1 MSQLNFSR
9 NLFLE
14 KEELERFQLFLQE
27 GVANKLFLRNTS
39 TWGIVDDRSLSGG
52 SFLIEAGI
60 NPGTVKISADSYAV
74 NNLSQLIVQKAIDNI
89 DVPADGLYYWMKI
102 SRKVSKFEEGTVT
115 VDLNGTLTGTGTL
128 FTDVLRGSAT
138 LQVPTKIKFYKAGG
152 AVNSDIYEVV
162 NVGNDDTALLTGS
175 FTPEGGLKYIVI
187 GTYTLGETLTV
198 TQEEGL
204 YDYDATD
211 IEYIVETV
219 VDTEPVGKDPN
230 VEFYV
235 ARVVNHA
242 GVVTIVDKRTEYWT
256 FYLEGAL
263 LAANNLS
270 ELTDIVIAAA
280 NLGVYTQTQINTK
293 FSRGAGNGL
302 AIVAPINGWITGGQT
317 LYWKDING
325 RVHLSGFLNNIIPSA
340 TNAIAFILPDTHRPL
355 QTRGFALAVSS
366 GDTVVQAYI
375 NSAGEFIIPS
385 YTASTLIYLD
395 GVSFEIF

>member
-102 SRKVSKFEEGTVT
+102 SRKVSKLEEGTVT

-280 NLGVYTQTQINTK
+280 NLGVYTKAEVDNK
-293 FSRGAGNGL
+293 FVRGQGVLG
-302 AIVAPINGWITGGQT
+302 IVNPINGWITTGSQT
-317 LYWKDING
+317 LYWKNIDLSI
-325 RVHLSGFLNNIIPSA
+325 HLSGFVNDLGAS
-340 TNAIAFILPDTHRPL
+340 NAVAFNLPTGYRPL
-355 QTRGFALAVSS
+355 QSRFFSLPQS
-366 GDTVVQAYI
+366 GGDSPVQAYI
-375 NSAGEFIIPS
+375 TPAGDFTIP
-385 YTASTLIYLD
+385 TFGVGTLIYLD
-395 GVSFEIF
+395 GISFEIF